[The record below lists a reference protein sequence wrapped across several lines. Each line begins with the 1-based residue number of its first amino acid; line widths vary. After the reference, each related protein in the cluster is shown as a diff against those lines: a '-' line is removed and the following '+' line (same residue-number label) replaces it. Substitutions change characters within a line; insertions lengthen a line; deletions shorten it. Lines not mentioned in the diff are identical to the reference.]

1 MARSGSQSVERAL
14 AVLQCIAEAD
24 GDIGVSE
31 IGGRCG
37 LSVSTA
43 HRLVQALRAPGL
55 VSQDQRSE
63 RYRLGPGAVALG
75 RRAELR
81 LGVSRLEPH
90 LRDRLAACTGE
101 SITLGTRLGNEM
113 LVVSH
118 IPSSHPLRVGHPPGM
133 RVPLHASA
141 IGKVLLAFTPD
152 RSAEIAALGPLIAYT
167 DATITDHAALLKE
180 VTTTWQRGWAKN
192 DGERDVGVRSIAAP
206 LRNPDGTA
214 WAGVAVQGPSARLPD
229 DRLDELVDVLLQV
242 AQQMASEI
250 V

>member
-1 MARSGSQSVERAL
+1 MTRSGSQSAERAL
-14 AVLQCIAEAD
+14 TVLQCIAEAD

-31 IGGRCG
+31 IGARTG

-43 HRLVQALRAPGL
+43 HRLVQALRATGL

-81 LGVSRLEPH
+81 LGVDRLQPH
-90 LRDRLAACTGE
+90 LRELAMCTGE
-101 SITLGTRLGNEM
+101 SVTLGTRLGNEM

-118 IPSSHPLRVGHPPGM
+118 IPSAHPLRVGHPPGM

-141 IGKVLLAFTPD
+141 IGKVLLAFTHN
-152 RSAEIAALGPLIAYT
+152 RTAEVASLGPLTAFT
-167 DATITDHAALLKE
+167 DATITDEAALLE
-180 VTTTWQRGWAKN
+180 DVTTTWRRGWAIN

-214 WAGVAVQGPSARLPD
+214 WAGVAVQGPGARLPED
-229 DRLDELVDVLLQV
+229 QLDEVIDVLLQV
-242 AQQMASEI
+242 AQQMTSEI

>member
-152 RSAEIAALGPLIAYT
+152 RSAEIAALGPLTAYPCATQTGRRGPVSPSKAQVPASLTT
-167 DATITDHAALLKE
+167 DWTSSSTCSFKSPNKWPA
-180 VTTTWQRGWAKN
+180 
-192 DGERDVGVRSIAAP
+192 RSSSQT
-206 LRNPDGTA
+206 LD
-214 WAGVAVQGPSARLPD
+214 SARD
-229 DRLDELVDVLLQV
+229 
-242 AQQMASEI
+242 SG
-250 V
+250 